1 MYISTGLA
9 LGVQLAHG
17 SSHNKTIKHES
28 MREHGSGNPKED
40 RKNRE
45 QDNLLKTFP
54 ALRE

>member
-28 MREHGSGNPKED
+28 MREHGSGHPKED